1 MKNDYGRPYDPMAPK
16 NLPKGMKLPQG
27 MKLPKQKR
35 ISQVDRNYV
44 SEIVGKLKEI
54 EGLSIEIL
62 RMEAIEDVE
71 QAPIVSLVLEVRP
84 EDGDAE

>member
-1 MKNDYGRPYDPMAPK
+1 MKNGDGRPYDPMAPE
-16 NLPKGMKLPQG
+16 NLPKG

-62 RMEAIEDVE
+62 RMETIEDVE

>member
-1 MKNDYGRPYDPMAPK
+1 MKNGDGRPYDPMAPK
-16 NLPKGMKLPQG
+16 NLPKG

-62 RMEAIEDVE
+62 RMETIEDVE